1 MFLCTVRTLALPAL
15 LLGVVAHAQTAH
27 LIRGLDHYFQPDTLV
42 MVVGDSVRFQTQQMH
57 NMLQVNEADW
67 LLNFAI
73 PNGGFQTALGQDS
86 TFAIDTAGTYYFVC
100 EPHGF
105 MGMKGVLLVAP
116 NAPMGSREVGI
127 DALRAYPNPATDRLI
142 VPLGAV
148 PATVRIIGPTGVV
161 VAVEHV
167 PIDRT
172 VTLRTAHLA
181 PGSYLLTVEDARGVL
196 RSRVSVVD

>member
-1 MFLCTVRTLALPAL
+1 MRSLALPAL

-57 NMLQVNEADW
+57 NMVQVSEANW

-86 TFAIDTAGTYYFVC
+86 TFAIDTAGTYHFVC

-116 NAPMGSREVGI
+116 NAPMGSPEVGS
-127 DALRAYPNPATDRLI
+127 DALHAYPNPATDRLI
-142 VPLGAV
+142 VPLRAV
-148 PATVRIIGPTGVV
+148 PATVRIIAPTGAV
-161 VAVEHV
+161 VAIEHV
-167 PIDRT
+167 LRDRT
-172 VTLRTAHLA
+172 ISLPTGHLP
-181 PGSYLLTVEDARGVL
+181 PGGYLLTVEDARGVL

>member
-1 MFLCTVRTLALPAL
+1 MRALTFPAL

-57 NMLQVNEADW
+57 NMLQVSEADW

-73 PNGGFQTALGQDS
+73 PNGGFQTMLGQDS
-86 TFAIDTAGTYYFVC
+86 TFAIDSAGTYHFVC

-116 NAPMGSREVGI
+116 NPSTTVHSPQAE
-127 DALRAYPNPATDRLI
+127 
-142 VPLGAV
+142 PLGAYPV
-148 PATVRIIGPTGVV
+148 PADDVLNVPVVRGPAVVRLRGVDGSILLEAVQQHIGPAWLTTG
-161 VAVEHV
+161 
-167 PIDRT
+167 
-172 VTLRTAHLA
+172 HLPA
-181 PGSYLLTVEDARGVL
+181 GHHLLEVEDAHGTR
-196 RSRVSVVD
+196 RTRITVVH

>member
-1 MFLCTVRTLALPAL
+1 MRALALPAL

-57 NMLQVNEADW
+57 NMLQVSEADW
-67 LLNFAI
+67 LLNFAV
-73 PNGGFQTALGQDS
+73 PNGGFQTVLGQDS

-116 NAPMGSREVGI
+116 NPSTAVHAPQAGPVGAYPVPADDVVNVPVVRAPAVVRLRGVDGRI
-127 DALRAYPNPATDRLI
+127 LLDALQQH
-142 VPLGAV
+142 
-148 PATVRIIGPTGVV
+148 IGP
-161 VAVEHV
+161 AC
-167 PIDRT
+167 
-172 VTLRTAHLA
+172 LRTGHLPA
-181 PGSYLLTVEDARGVL
+181 GNHLVEVEDAHGIR
-196 RSRVSVVD
+196 RARIAVVH

>member
-1 MFLCTVRTLALPAL
+1 MRTLACPAL
-15 LLGVVAHAQTAH
+15 LLGLVAHAQTAH

-42 MVVGDSVRFQTQQMH
+42 MVAGDSVRFQTQQMH

-73 PNGGFQTALGQDS
+73 PNGGFQTVLGQDS

-116 NAPMGSREVGI
+116 NPSTAAHAPQAGPVG
-127 DALRAYPNPATDRLI
+127 AYP
-142 VPLGAV
+142 V
-148 PATVRIIGPTGVV
+148 PADDVLSVPVVRVPAVVSLRGLDGRILMEALQQHIGP
-161 VAVEHV
+161 AC
-167 PIDRT
+167 
-172 VTLRTAHLA
+172 LRTGHLP
-181 PGSYLLTVEDARGVL
+181 PGHHLLEVEDADGIR
-196 RSRVSVVD
+196 RERITVVH

>member
-1 MFLCTVRTLALPAL
+1 MRILACPAL
-15 LLGVVAHAQTAH
+15 LLGLVAHAQTAH

-67 LLNFAI
+67 LLNFTI
-73 PNGGFQTALGQDS
+73 PNGGFQTVLGQDS

-116 NAPMGSREVGI
+116 NPSTAAHAPQAGPVG
-127 DALRAYPNPATDRLI
+127 AYP
-142 VPLGAV
+142 V
-148 PATVRIIGPTGVV
+148 PADDVLSVPVVRVPAVVSLRGLDGRILMEALQQHIGP
-161 VAVEHV
+161 AC
-167 PIDRT
+167 
-172 VTLRTAHLA
+172 LRTGHLP
-181 PGSYLLTVEDARGVL
+181 PGHHLLEVEDADGIR
-196 RSRVSVVD
+196 RERITVVH